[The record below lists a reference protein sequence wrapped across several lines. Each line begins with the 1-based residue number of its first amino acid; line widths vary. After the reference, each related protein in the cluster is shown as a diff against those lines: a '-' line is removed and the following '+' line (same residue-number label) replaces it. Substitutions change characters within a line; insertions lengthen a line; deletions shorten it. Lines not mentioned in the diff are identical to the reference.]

1 MAYLK
6 CFDKDENEITQAEA
20 DALTASGKHHRASG
34 GNCYFFTDAEEV
46 KETSKIEAWEAG
58 TESRAWRKVRETRDS
73 FLNQT
78 DWSQSNDIP
87 DDLKSKYTTYR
98 QSLRDLPQDY
108 PESGVDLLASYNNK
122 IHHSNPVD
130 DGKWPTKPKE

>member
-34 GNCYFFTDAEEV
+34 GNCYFFTDTEE
-46 KETSKIEAWEAG
+46 
-58 TESRAWRKVRETRDS
+58 ETRTAQGVEWNAGLNDRLWDDVRKKRNKLLAETDYTQTGDS
-73 FLNQT
+73 
-78 DWSQSNDIP
+78 P
-87 DDLKSKYTTYR
+87 DKTIHIDYR
-98 QSLRDLPQDY
+98 KKLRDLPQDY
-108 PESGVDLLASYNNK
+108 SDSPQVLLDSFYNR

-130 DGKWPTKPKE
+130 DGKWPTNPEE